1 MTCDVASSENTRCGG
16 KRRSATA
23 RAGDTEHADRANLPS
38 LERERA
44 RTLTKS
50 SSTIALALGVL
61 GVACADPSDHP
72 PREDASTAPCTACA
86 DAGAGGA
93 PDRPIA
99 DAAAPPSAGGG
110 EAGAAGEAGAGGE
123 AGEAGAPS
131 ADDGVSISEISF
143 WQTVRVPLE
152 IAGAPVPPNAP
163 LVAGK
168 EGMLRVSVSPGQ
180 RFRART
186 LSVALELGTTNGELP
201 LTSTKWIRGAS
212 EPGQFTT
219 TFNFPIDA
227 AHVLVGSNYSVTLQ
241 DGAGG
246 PELDRYPAA
255 GRTLLQ
261 LVSAGD
267 TLNVV
272 VVPIVV
278 GGILPDVSARVLEKF
293 RARVLSMYPLA
304 DLTLTTHAP
313 LTSSVAVGPD
323 RGWDQTLDALYA
335 LRAADAPA
343 DNVYYYGL
351 FTPTKRYDDYCTSSC
366 TVGLSQVAA
375 ADEVEYRGSIGLGL
389 FADGSNSSAPD
400 TMAHELGHALGRFH
414 APCMTPDPGP
424 FPYPGGK
431 LGVWGFDSLN
441 HLLLEP
447 NAYADVMGY
456 CSPDWISDYTYKGL
470 FDRIQRVNA
479 EVSGTRA
486 LTLARDASVFRRVL
500 VDARGGLHWG
510 SAFTLAH
517 APHGEPRELLLLAR
531 DGRAFANVTGYFQPY
546 SDAPGGFLLVPA
558 AALAP
563 EHGIAAIRLGN
574 AELALGSPL
583 P

>member
-1 MTCDVASSENTRCGG
+1 M
-16 KRRSATA
+16 
-23 RAGDTEHADRANLPS
+23 
-38 LERERA
+38 
-44 RTLTKS
+44 
-50 SSTIALALGVL
+50 
-61 GVACADPSDHP
+61 
-72 PREDASTAPCTACA
+72 DA
-86 DAGAGGA
+86 
-93 PDRPIA
+93 
-99 DAAAPPSAGGG
+99 
-110 EAGAAGEAGAGGE
+110 AGAAGESGA
-123 AGEAGAPS
+123 S
-131 ADDGVSISEISF
+131 FVDDGVSISEISF

-152 IAGAPVPPNAP
+152 ISGAPVPPNAP

-168 EGMLRVSVSPGQ
+168 EGMLRVFVLPGQ

-186 LSVALELGTTNGELP
+186 LSAALEFGTTNDEAP

-212 EPGQFTT
+212 EQGQFTT

-227 AHVLVGSNYSVTLQ
+227 EHVLVGSTYSVIVR
-241 DGAGG
+241 DGASG
-246 PELDRYPAA
+246 PELARYPAT
-255 GRTLLQ
+255 GRAALQ
-261 LVSAGD
+261 LVSAGN

-278 GGILPDVSARVLEKF
+278 GGIVPDVSARLLEKF

-313 LTSSVAVGPD
+313 LQSSIAVGPD
-323 RGWDQTLDALYA
+323 SGWDQTLDALYA
-335 LRAADAPA
+335 LRAADAPSN
-343 DNVYYYGL
+343 NVYYYGL

-366 TVGLSQVAA
+366 TVGLSRVATP
-375 ADEVEYRGSIGLGL
+375 DEVEYRGSIGLGV
-389 FADGSNSSAPD
+389 FADGSNSGAPD

-456 CSPDWISDYTYKGL
+456 CAPDWISDYTYRAL

-479 EVSGTRA
+479 EVGGTRA
-486 LTLARDASVFRRVL
+486 LGLVPAAPMFRRVL
-500 VDARGGLHWG
+500 VDARGGLRWG
-510 SAFTLAH
+510 SAFPLTH
-517 APHGEPRELLLLAR
+517 EPRGEARDLLLLGR
-531 DGRAFANVTGYFQPY
+531 DGSALANVTGYYQPY
-546 SDAPGGFLLVPA
+546 SDARGGFLIVPA

-574 AELALGSPL
+574 AELALGSAMP
-583 P
+583 